1 MTRRARTWLA
11 ALVAPLAVS
20 APSPLGAVGALA
32 LGALVVLGGPGVRDG
47 HAGLLDD
54 IKKRK
59 EIVIATEAG
68 YAPFEYVEG
77 GKIVGYHADL
87 LALVMKDLT
96 AQGVRV
102 NQLDLPFASL
112 LAGLQAKKYDMIAT
126 ALFGTEERAR
136 RFGFTV
142 PTALGTTGLVTRAN
156 NTAITKPDD
165 LDGKIVGAPQA
176 TKYLD
181 QMKALSEEFKKKG
194 GQGIKE
200 IKEYASGYTEIYA
213 DIDNGRID
221 AAPNGLPNLAVL
233 LKQQPGKYKLAGQL
247 GDPTYFAW
255 ATRKEDQDLLDYL
268 NAQLLKLKKAGA
280 FNELQM
286 KWFGFTMELPDVP
299 TLGK

>member
-1 MTRRARTWLA
+1 MTRTIGARARMA
-11 ALVAPLAVS
+11 VALFVASAVVGLAV
-20 APSPLGAVGALA
+20 
-32 LGALVVLGGPGVRDG
+32 RDSG
-47 HAGLLDD
+47 AGLLDD
-54 IKKRK
+54 IKKKK

-77 GKIVGYHADL
+77 GKIVGYHADI

-96 AQGVRV
+96 DQGVKI

-126 ALFGTEERAR
+126 ALFGTEERAK
-136 RFGFTV
+136 RFAFTV
-142 PTALGTTGLVTRAN
+142 PTAFGTTGIVTRAD

-165 LDGKIVGAPQA
+165 LDGKTVGAPQA

-194 GQGIKE
+194 GKGITE
-200 IKEYASGYTEIYA
+200 IKEYASGFTEIYA

-221 AAPNGLPNLAVL
+221 AAPNGMPNLAVL
-233 LKQQPGKYKLAGQL
+233 MKEQPGKYKLAGQV

-255 ATRKEDQDLLDYL
+255 ATRKEDQDLLEYL
-268 NAQLLKLKKAGA
+268 NSQILKLKKAGTLA
-280 FNELQM
+280 ELQK

-299 TLGK
+299 TLMK

>member
-1 MTRRARTWLA
+1 MAV
-11 ALVAPLAVS
+11 ALFVASAVVGLAV
-20 APSPLGAVGALA
+20 
-32 LGALVVLGGPGVRDG
+32 RDSG
-47 HAGLLDD
+47 AGLLDD
-54 IKKRK
+54 IKKKK

-77 GKIVGYHADL
+77 GKIVGYHADI

-96 AQGVRV
+96 DQGVKI

-126 ALFGTEERAR
+126 ALFGTEERAK
-136 RFGFTV
+136 RFAFTV
-142 PTALGTTGLVTRAN
+142 PTAFGTTGIVTRAD

-165 LDGKIVGAPQA
+165 LDGKTVGAPQA

-194 GQGIKE
+194 GKGITE
-200 IKEYASGYTEIYA
+200 IKEYASGFTEIYA

-221 AAPNGLPNLAVL
+221 AAPNGMPNLAVL
-233 LKQQPGKYKLAGQL
+233 MKEQPGKYKLAGQV

-255 ATRKEDQDLLDYL
+255 ATRKEDQDLLEYL
-268 NAQLLKLKKAGA
+268 NSQILKLKKAGTLA
-280 FNELQM
+280 ELQK

-299 TLGK
+299 TLMK

>member
-1 MTRRARTWLA
+1 MTRTLRARARTAIALLA
-11 ALVAPLAVS
+11 GAAVVGLLAPDS
-20 APSPLGAVGALA
+20 
-32 LGALVVLGGPGVRDG
+32 R
-47 HAGLLDD
+47 AGLLDD

-96 AQGVRV
+96 DQGVKV

-126 ALFGTEERAR
+126 ALFGTEERAK
-136 RFGFTV
+136 RFAFTV
-142 PTALGTTGLVTRAN
+142 PTAFGTTGIVTRADN
-156 NTAITKPDD
+156 AAITKPDD
-165 LDGKIVGAPQA
+165 LDGKTVGAPQA

-194 GQGIKE
+194 GKGIKE
-200 IKEYASGYTEIYA
+200 IKEYASGFTEIYA
-213 DIDNGRID
+213 DIENGRID
-221 AAPNGLPNLAVL
+221 AAPNGMPNLAVL
-233 LKQQPGKYKLAGQL
+233 IKQQPGKYKLAGQV

-255 ATRKEDQDLLDYL
+255 ATRKEDQDLLEYL
-268 NAQLLKLKKAGA
+268 NSQMLKLKKAGT
-280 FNELQM
+280 FGELQK
-286 KWFGFTMELPDVP
+286 KWFGFTMDLPDVP
-299 TLGK
+299 TLMK

>member
-1 MTRRARTWLA
+1 MTRPLRARACTAIALLA
-11 ALVAPLAVS
+11 GAAVVGLLAPDS
-20 APSPLGAVGALA
+20 
-32 LGALVVLGGPGVRDG
+32 R
-47 HAGLLDD
+47 AGLLDD

-77 GKIVGYHADL
+77 GKIVGYHADI

-96 AQGVRV
+96 DQGVKI

-126 ALFGTEERAR
+126 ALFGTEERAK
-136 RFGFTV
+136 RFAFTV
-142 PTALGTTGLVTRAN
+142 PTAFGTTGIVTRAN

-165 LDGKIVGAPQA
+165 LDGKTVGAPQA

-194 GQGIKE
+194 GKGIKE
-200 IKEYASGYTEIYA
+200 IKEYASGFTEIYA
-213 DIDNGRID
+213 DIENGRID
-221 AAPNGLPNLAVL
+221 AAPNGMPNLAVL
-233 LKQQPGKYKLAGQL
+233 LKQQPGKYKLAGQV

-255 ATRKEDQDLLDYL
+255 ATRKEDQDLLEYL
-268 NAQLLKLKKAGA
+268 NSQMLKLKKAGT
-280 FNELQM
+280 FGELQK
-286 KWFGFTMELPDVP
+286 KWFGFTMDLPDVP
-299 TLGK
+299 TLMK

>member
-1 MTRRARTWLA
+1 MTRTLRARARTAIALLA
-11 ALVAPLAVS
+11 GATVVGLLAPDS
-20 APSPLGAVGALA
+20 
-32 LGALVVLGGPGVRDG
+32 R
-47 HAGLLDD
+47 AGLLDD

-96 AQGVRV
+96 DQGVKI

-126 ALFGTEERAR
+126 ALFGTEERAK
-136 RFGFTV
+136 RFAFTV
-142 PTALGTTGLVTRAN
+142 PTAFGTTGIVTRADN
-156 NTAITKPDD
+156 AAITKPDD
-165 LDGKIVGAPQA
+165 LDGKTVGAPQA

-194 GQGIKE
+194 GKGIKE
-200 IKEYASGYTEIYA
+200 IKEYASGFTEIYA
-213 DIDNGRID
+213 DIENGRID
-221 AAPNGLPNLAVL
+221 AAPNGMPNLAVL
-233 LKQQPGKYKLAGQL
+233 MKQQPGKYKLAGQV

-255 ATRKEDQDLLDYL
+255 ATRKEDQDLLEYL
-268 NAQLLKLKKAGA
+268 NTQMLKLKKAGT
-280 FNELQM
+280 FGELQK
-286 KWFGFTMELPDVP
+286 KWFGFTMDLPDVP
-299 TLGK
+299 TLMK

>member
-1 MTRRARTWLA
+1 MTGPLRARARIAIALLA
-11 ALVAPLAVS
+11 GAAVVGLLAPDS
-20 APSPLGAVGALA
+20 
-32 LGALVVLGGPGVRDG
+32 R
-47 HAGLLDD
+47 AGLLDD

-77 GKIVGYHADL
+77 GKIVGYHADI

-96 AQGVRV
+96 DQGVKI

-112 LAGLQAKKYDMIAT
+112 LAGLQTRKYDMIAT
-126 ALFGTEERAR
+126 ALFGTEERAK
-136 RFGFTV
+136 RFAFTV
-142 PTALGTTGLVTRAN
+142 PTAFGTTGIVTRAGN
-156 NTAITKPDD
+156 AAITKPDD
-165 LDGKIVGAPQA
+165 LDGKTIGAPQA

-194 GQGIKE
+194 GKGIKE
-200 IKEYASGYTEIYA
+200 IKEYASGFTEIYA

-221 AAPNGLPNLAVL
+221 AAPNGMPNLAVL
-233 LKQQPGKYKLAGQL
+233 MKQQPGKYKLAGQV

-255 ATRKEDQDLLDYL
+255 ATRKEDQDLLEYL
-268 NAQLLKLKKAGA
+268 NGQILKLKRAGTLA
-280 FNELQM
+280 ELQK

-299 TLGK
+299 TLMK

>member
-1 MTRRARTWLA
+1 MTRTIGARARMAVALFVA
-11 ALVAPLAVS
+11 SALVGLAV
-20 APSPLGAVGALA
+20 
-32 LGALVVLGGPGVRDG
+32 RDSD
-47 HAGLLDD
+47 AGLLDD
-54 IKKRK
+54 IKKKK

-77 GKIVGYHADL
+77 GKIVGYHADI

-96 AQGVRV
+96 DQGVQI

-126 ALFGTEERAR
+126 ALFGTEERAK
-136 RFGFTV
+136 RFAFTV
-142 PTALGTTGLVTRAN
+142 PTAFGTTGIVTRAN

-165 LDGKIVGAPQA
+165 LDGKTVGAPQA

-194 GQGIKE
+194 GKGITE
-200 IKEYASGYTEIYA
+200 IKEYASGFTEIYA

-221 AAPNGLPNLAVL
+221 AAPNGMPNLAVL
-233 LKQQPGKYKLAGQL
+233 MKQQPGKYKLAGQV

-255 ATRKEDQDLLDYL
+255 ATRKEDQDLLEYL
-268 NAQLLKLKKAGA
+268 NSQILKLKKAGTLA
-280 FNELQM
+280 ELQK

-299 TLGK
+299 TLMK

>member
-1 MTRRARTWLA
+1 MTRTLRARARTAIALLA
-11 ALVAPLAVS
+11 GAAVVGLLAPDS
-20 APSPLGAVGALA
+20 
-32 LGALVVLGGPGVRDG
+32 R
-47 HAGLLDD
+47 AGLLDD

-96 AQGVRV
+96 DQGVKI

-126 ALFGTEERAR
+126 ALFGTEERAK
-136 RFGFTV
+136 RFAFTV
-142 PTALGTTGLVTRAN
+142 PTAFGTTGIVTRADN
-156 NTAITKPDD
+156 ATITKPDD
-165 LDGKIVGAPQA
+165 LDGKTVGAPQA

-194 GQGIKE
+194 GKGIKE
-200 IKEYASGYTEIYA
+200 IKEYASGFTEIYA
-213 DIDNGRID
+213 DIENGRID
-221 AAPNGLPNLAVL
+221 AAPNGMPNLAVL
-233 LKQQPGKYKLAGQL
+233 MKQQPGKYKLAGQV

-255 ATRKEDQDLLDYL
+255 ATRKEDQDLLEYL
-268 NAQLLKLKKAGA
+268 NTQMLKLKKAGT
-280 FNELQM
+280 FGELQK
-286 KWFGFTMELPDVP
+286 KWFGFTMDLPDVP
-299 TLGK
+299 TLMK

>member
-1 MTRRARTWLA
+1 MTGPLRARTRIAIALLA
-11 ALVAPLAVS
+11 GATVVGLLAPDS
-20 APSPLGAVGALA
+20 
-32 LGALVVLGGPGVRDG
+32 R
-47 HAGLLDD
+47 AGLLDD

-96 AQGVRV
+96 DQGVKV

-126 ALFGTEERAR
+126 ALFGTEERAK
-136 RFGFTV
+136 RFAFTV
-142 PTALGTTGLVTRAN
+142 PTAFGTTGIVTRADN
-156 NTAITKPDD
+156 AAITKPDD
-165 LDGKIVGAPQA
+165 LDGKTVGAPQA

-194 GQGIKE
+194 GKGIKE
-200 IKEYASGYTEIYA
+200 IKEYASGFTEIYA
-213 DIDNGRID
+213 DIENGRID
-221 AAPNGLPNLAVL
+221 AAPNGMPNLAVL
-233 LKQQPGKYKLAGQL
+233 LKQQPGKYKLAGQV

-255 ATRKEDQDLLDYL
+255 ATRKEDQDLLEYL
-268 NAQLLKLKKAGA
+268 NSQMLKLKKAGT
-280 FNELQM
+280 FGELQK
-286 KWFGFTMELPDVP
+286 KWFGFTMDLPDVP
-299 TLGK
+299 TLMK